1 MEAGTSPAKRTCC
14 DRRIVADGGAPA
26 AFCQGVIGT
35 VAGAEFSDDC
45 RAKHLAAAGPGRCPR
60 ERVIGGCRITKD
72 NDDQSQVFDWYYDVS
87 EPPDGGVRDAE
98 AFENR
103 VDGGGAIAAVCT
115 GTVRT
120 APRSRGRE
128 GARRA
133 LRLGAALGIAAGLG
147 APCDARG
154 GVRLRTEGGS
164 APSGPCTPNVVFAE
178 ALGSVS
184 TP

>member
-1 MEAGTSPAKRTCC
+1 MIPSSSPSAAARPRAWALAAAAAALAGLGASACEALATVAVEAGDFAGAKTDVHC
-14 DRRIVADGGAPA
+14 DRRIVADGGTPA
-26 AFCQGVIGT
+26 AFCQEVIGT

-103 VDGGGAIAAVCT
+103 VDGGGAIAAVCAD
-115 GTVRT
+115 RD
-120 APRSRGRE
+120 RYE
-128 GARRA
+128 DGAEV
-133 LRLGAALGIAAGLG
+133 
-147 APCDARG
+147 AR
-154 GVRLRTEGGS
+154 
-164 APSGPCTPNVVFAE
+164 P
-178 ALGSVS
+178 
-184 TP
+184 